1 MFSYAFRC
9 LMLSHLTLQVCPSSR
24 AALWAS
30 TGLSMTRPVRPEK
43 SMATREFSDTLR
55 CFPRRKCGGGRG
67 GWWVGGGVESGVE
80 GGTQGLKGEGVG
92 EGRGGR
98 QEVRGQTSQTQ
109 SLGRDKSCL
118 HPGPLQSAD
127 VACAEKL
134 GLSAQIKDQRV
145 SLFRSKPDWLSAMFN
160 GISGDDGSLDLT
172 TDFLNR
178 RGQHL
183 VDIFAGFCHPIQ

>member
-1 MFSYAFRC
+1 MISNSPLASKTLLYAVTFYCIKSNNWSLNMFYYAFRC

-55 CFPRRKCGGGRG
+55 CFPETEMWRG
-67 GWWVGGGVESGVE
+67 GVGGLEVEWS
-80 GGTQGLKGEGVG
+80 QGWRGAHKGWRVRVL
-92 EGRGGR
+92 GRGGR

-118 HPGPLQSAD
+118 HTGPLQPAD
-127 VACAEKL
+127 VAAERKAWAL
-134 GLSAQIKDQRV
+134 GS
-145 SLFRSKPDWLSAMFN
+145 N
-160 GISGDDGSLDLT
+160 
-172 TDFLNR
+172 
-178 RGQHL
+178 
-183 VDIFAGFCHPIQ
+183 

>member
-55 CFPRRKCGGGRG
+55 CFPRRKCGGGSSG

-109 SLGRDKSCL
+109 SLGHDKSCL
-118 HPGPLQSAD
+118 HTGPLQSAD
-127 VACAEKL
+127 VAARK
-134 GLSAQIKDQRV
+134 S
-145 SLFRSKPDWLSAMFN
+145 
-160 GISGDDGSLDLT
+160 SGSQLELKTNVFPCLAINPTG
-172 TDFLNR
+172 
-178 RGQHL
+178 
-183 VDIFAGFCHPIQ
+183 